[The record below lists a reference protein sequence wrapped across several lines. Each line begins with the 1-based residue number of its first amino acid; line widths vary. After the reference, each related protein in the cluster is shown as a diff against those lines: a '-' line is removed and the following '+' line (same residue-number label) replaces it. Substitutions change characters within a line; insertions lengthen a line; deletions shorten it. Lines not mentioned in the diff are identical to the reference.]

1 MSVPW
6 YSLEFD
12 GIKNI
17 GSAWLLRHCV
27 IRSNSVVWVTR
38 NPDAPLLYFAF
49 LSELYSLQVRS
60 GSITVVVSGGSRE
73 LARVKRSLKRLKR
86 SQKVKRVHRG
96 KSVAFTVVALMDQG

>member
-1 MSVPW
+1 MGLKISGQPGCYATVP
-6 YSLEFD
+6 SGRIVLSGSS
-12 GIKNI
+12 GI
-17 GSAWLLRHCV
+17 
-27 IRSNSVVWVTR
+27 
-38 NPDAPLLYFAF
+38 PMYFAF

-60 GSITVVVSGGSRE
+60 GSIAVVVSGGSRE